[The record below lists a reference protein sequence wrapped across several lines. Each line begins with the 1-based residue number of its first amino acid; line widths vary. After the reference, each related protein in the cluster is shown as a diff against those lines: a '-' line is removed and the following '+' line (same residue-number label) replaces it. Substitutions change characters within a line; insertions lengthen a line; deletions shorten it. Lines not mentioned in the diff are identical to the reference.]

1 MARPSRG
8 SDAAVPRPDRASAA
22 ASAGG
27 ADPVGVHPT
36 GSVLTVVVA
45 PRAGKTGFE
54 RLEPESVR
62 VRVAAPPVQGAAN
75 DALLKFLAEAI
86 DVPRSRVRIV
96 SGTSGRR
103 KRVLFAGLDPAELR
117 RRLAARVKPAASGG
131 PGG

>member
-1 MARPSRG
+1 MARHR
-8 SDAAVPRPDRASAA
+8 PRPATGAKTAARESGSSATP
-22 ASAGG
+22 
-27 ADPVGVHPT
+27 DPVSLHPS
-36 GSVLTVVVA
+36 GAVLAVVVA

-75 DALLKFLAEAI
+75 DALIAFLAGAL

-103 KRVLFAGLDPAELR
+103 KRVLIAGLDPPELR
-117 RRLAARVKPAASGG
+117 RRLLARFEG
-131 PGG
+131 

>member
-1 MARPSRG
+1 MTRASRG
-8 SDAAVPRPDRASAA
+8 RGVGSDLSTRPKPSAPAA
-22 ASAGG
+22 AP
-27 ADPVGVHPT
+27 DPVGVHPT

-62 VRVAAPPVQGAAN
+62 LRVAAPPVQGAAN
-75 DALLKFLAEAI
+75 DALLTFLAEAI

-103 KRVLFAGLDPAELR
+103 KRVLFAGLDPADLR
-117 RRLAARVKPAASGG
+117 RRLAARIDPTTSGG
-131 PGG
+131 SSG